1 MSNNKNGEILSRETT
16 SCSSIAAWA
25 VVLGSLDTARQLVGY
40 QVTVDGGARSSLIV
54 LCSECLK
61 LIILFLVLLST
72 GNELTKVHKFSL
84 WLLFPASIYALT
96 NNLFYYGISL
106 VPPPI
111 WAILNQTKVIFLGI
125 VYRFIFKR
133 QFTPYQ
139 WVGLF
144 FLLVAVTL
152 TAATGDDSKHKTY
165 TSSDLLFAGVLALGA
180 SFLSA
185 IGPIVVEWRLKND
198 ESRSFAVQQ
207 FQLYALGLLS
217 CLVVVTIDIIRKPMI
232 EEDFQLPQLSVVFA
246 VILTAA
252 CGLTV
257 AAVVKKT
264 DNVVKVY
271 TQSIATVS
279 TALLCAVIFPYKCH
293 IHLPIFLSLLLTLV
307 GISFYEHQALSNVP
321 KPVIATSV
329 IIAILTVVLYILYE
343 GNNLNLIKASQRSI
357 FNIERH

>member
-1 MSNNKNGEILSRETT
+1 MSNQNGEILSREST
-16 SCSSIAAWA
+16 SCSTVALCA

-61 LIILFLVLLST
+61 LITLFCVLLF
-72 GNELTKVHKFSL
+72 GGELLKVHKFSL

-111 WAILNQTKVIFLGI
+111 WAILNQTRVIFLGI

-133 QFTPYQ
+133 QFTTYQ
-139 WVGLF
+139 WIGLI
-144 FLLVAVTL
+144 FLLMAVTI

-165 TSSDLLFAGVLALGA
+165 SNSDLLLAAVLALGA

-185 IGPIVVEWRLKND
+185 VGAIVVEWRLKND

-217 CLVVVTIDIIRKPMI
+217 CLVVVSVDVLRKPIAI
-232 EEDFQLPQLSVVFA
+232 EEIYVPKVSVFFA
-246 VILTAA
+246 VILMAA

-279 TALLCAVIFPYKCH
+279 TALFCAVIFPYKCH
-293 IHLPIFLSLLLTLV
+293 IHFPIFISLFLTLV

-321 KPVIATSV
+321 KTVIFLSV
-329 IIAILTVVLYILYE
+329 LIGLITIVLYVLYE
-343 GNNLNLIKASQRSI
+343 GSNMNLIKFSTISASLVKKKP
-357 FNIERH
+357 